1 MIKMVDA
8 NLDNKKIDTEIAN
21 AKDNNMKVINISDK
35 ITIQYNYLKEAV
47 TIRSA
52 DSYIIELILGK

>member
-52 DSYIIELILGK
+52 DSYILELILGK